1 MGRKFSHR
9 VKRFSFGFALILA
22 VTGCAQTT
30 VFTRGEGPLSSKSG
44 DRVLLMPADIELYEM
59 TAGGLLEPK
68 ADWTAAA
75 FANVTESI
83 KQELQAKN
91 DILVVYK
98 PPTDDLGKTQD
109 HQQIIKL
116 HEAVGGIIS
125 TNQMNALLQLPT
137 KQDKFDWT
145 LGQGVNILREEYDAD
160 YALFVFLRDSYASE
174 GRIAFIIVAVPASAV
189 TGVNFV
195 PSGGSQVGFASLV
208 DLRSGDI
215 VWFNRLFSEAGD
227 LRTPE
232 PAREAIQNL
241 LDKIPL

>member
-9 VKRFSFGFALILA
+9 VKRFSFVFALILA
-22 VTGCAQTT
+22 ANGCAQTT
-30 VFTRGEGPLSSKSG
+30 VLTRSEEPLSSKSG

-83 KQELQAKN
+83 KRELQAKN

-145 LGQGVNILREEYDAD
+145 LGQGVNILQEEYDAD
-160 YALFVFLRDSYASE
+160 YALFVFLRDSYASA
-174 GRIAFIIVAVPASAV
+174 GRVAFIVVAAVFGVGVPH
-189 TGVNFV
+189 
-195 PSGGSQVGFASLV
+195 GSQLGFASLV

-215 VWFNRLFSEAGD
+215 VWFNRLFSGTGD

-241 LDKIPL
+241 LDEFPL